1 MKKNIIIMSSILL
14 VVACLGVGGV
24 FFFQQQQKEQKA
36 EQAKKQSQVAKKEKE
51 AVKEEEAKKEQA
63 LAQKPKPIDKNQ
75 KTAYLTIDD
84 GPTKYFKQIVE
95 TLKKENVKATFFFV
109 GNNIKDEYK
118 ADIKQAVQDGNSI
131 GMHSMSHDANKLYKQ
146 SQFIPEMEQES
157 KLLSDIVGKKVG
169 LIRAPYGSTYLNND
183 QVQKAKADKFRLL
196 DWNIDSNDWKHKG
209 KPQDTVSFVS
219 QELDGFHKISPV
231 ILVHETEDTLD
242 AIPALVKAIR
252 AKGFV
257 LEPYFE
263 DNDFHLNFKKDPDL

>member
-95 TLKKENVKATFFFV
+95 ALKKENVKATFFFV

-118 ADIKQAVQDGNSI
+118 ADIKQAVQDGNSV

-146 SQFIPEMEQES
+146 GQFIPEMEQES

>member
-95 TLKKENVKATFFFV
+95 ALKKENVKATFFFV

-146 SQFIPEMEQES
+146 GQFIPEMEQES

>member
-75 KTAYLTIDD
+75 KTVYLTIDD

-95 TLKKENVKATFFFV
+95 ALKKENVKATFFFV

-146 SQFIPEMEQES
+146 IQFIPEMEQES

-209 KPQDTVSFVS
+209 KPQDTVSFVN